1 MELKENIRR
10 ILKEESLKQTLMH
23 EIMRSG
29 IRDTAKLMSVDVKEL
44 LEMVGITGT
53 KEDMVFLIES
63 IMENE
68 FKERV
73 KYCSYNIVPGFY
85 SNTLYVFLPKPLPEH
100 EGVWTLDQGVRYQAE
115 DLIIVLLHKLGCGL
129 ISGYKFYVYN
139 TGDC

>member
-23 EIMRSG
+23 EIMKSG

-44 LEMVGITGT
+44 LEMVGMTGT
-53 KEDMVFLIES
+53 KEDTAFLIKS

-68 FKERV
+68 FKEQV
-73 KYCSYNIVPGFY
+73 KYCSYNIVPGLY
-85 SNTLYVFLPKPLPEH
+85 SNTLYVFLPKPLAN
-100 EGVWTLDQGVRYQAE
+100 VWTLDEMVRYRAE
-115 DLIIVLLHKLGCGL
+115 EIIGQLLYKLGGDL
-129 ISGYKFYVYN
+129 ISGYNIYVYN